1 MSSVER
7 DRAVRRERERRGRG
21 EAEHETVRDRERLD
35 TSTSGYGSELGY
47 SSPVHSSE
55 FSLRSSH
62 SGDTD
67 RSGMSCTQLSVT
79 FSFSPFRLETLS
91 TVSLQSQEEARVEI
105 SEEMIE
111 FVKSNPRVMRRW
123 QSLAHA
129 AGLSHRVEVIKARI
143 RSEGRDLDE
152 HVEEFLREWMEYRP
166 EQATL
171 AGLSPAIEHSL
182 RILF

>member
-1 MSSVER
+1 
-7 DRAVRRERERRGRG
+7 
-21 EAEHETVRDRERLD
+21 
-35 TSTSGYGSELGY
+35 
-47 SSPVHSSE
+47 
-55 FSLRSSH
+55 
-62 SGDTD
+62 
-67 RSGMSCTQLSVT
+67 MSCTQLSVT

-91 TVSLQSQEEARVEI
+91 TVSLQSQEDARVEI